1 MYRYTLR
8 KLRLRRI
15 YKKNICFVLKK
26 NMQNFPPVVFPQ
38 FGEHYE
44 SEESGTNTTIL
55 REDIDYDFNGSLATF
70 FGGSVPLASTNG
82 WNLSN
87 LNIPSSPKIFKG
99 SVDSP
104 PLFLRSPSGNWFAA
118 CPLEESQTLSGK
130 LYGLLD
136 VEEDILTST
145 KAYFLL
151 GKNQKVYCEGTE
163 KFTMNLTPKENALLW
178 FQLKHLQN
186 HAIDKLKSVKMIP
199 FYGFFGE
206 FAVPSTS
213 QQDSLLKSSFDQK
226 ETMVF
231 EAKDNKEKCL
241 SGFCVRQMVFSV
253 NKKNWFWSWEKSLV
267 LFFHDTL

>member
-1 MYRYTLR
+1 
-8 KLRLRRI
+8 
-15 YKKNICFVLKK
+15 
-26 NMQNFPPVVFPQ
+26 
-38 FGEHYE
+38 
-44 SEESGTNTTIL
+44 
-55 REDIDYDFNGSLATF
+55 
-70 FGGSVPLASTNG
+70 
-82 WNLSN
+82 
-87 LNIPSSPKIFKG
+87 
-99 SVDSP
+99 
-104 PLFLRSPSGNWFAA
+104 
-118 CPLEESQTLSGK
+118 
-130 LYGLLD
+130 
-136 VEEDILTST
+136 
-145 KAYFLL
+145 
-151 GKNQKVYCEGTE
+151 
-163 KFTMNLTPKENALLW
+163 MNLTPKENALLW